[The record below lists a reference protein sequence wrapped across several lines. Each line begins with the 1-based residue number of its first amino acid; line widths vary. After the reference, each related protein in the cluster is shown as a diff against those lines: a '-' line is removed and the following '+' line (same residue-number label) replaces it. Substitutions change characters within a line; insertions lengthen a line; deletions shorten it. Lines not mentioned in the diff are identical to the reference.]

1 MRPGLKYS
9 VLALLSTNKF
19 NIFNRG
25 LIEFMR
31 MLNNGQW
38 NKSDRLA
45 NYGAFLIDHINQ
57 FKDIDFKNDD
67 YLEIKNHFESLI
79 ES

>member
-1 MRPGLKYS
+1 
-9 VLALLSTNKF
+9 
-19 NIFNRG
+19 
-25 LIEFMR
+25 